1 MAFETKGFFNSTIK
15 QIYQQTGAILSLE
28 NRRDKELLIAALKNF
43 EANSVYN
50 WQMIVFPILNGPK
63 GSPYEKYSGMRSKPW
78 AEFDALDSIHGG
90 ISGWTLTAEPWAT
103 PEGLPALWDEAN
115 KQPHSIT
122 GALYYLSEKIDS
134 LQIERASDYTYDD
147 SEIKSELFC
156 LENNIETL
164 YQDIYGCDY
173 NRDCSGNKLKE
184 YSVHTHLYQIFDQLV
199 DGGPV
204 LNVGTD
210 CEPEYPQMNLYM
222 PVSGLTYDTTID
234 QVHITDLE
242 TNLQYIWDFI
252 GMDTPTSTTDYGL
265 NLNVVQNG
273 DSTETAIYDLDQ
285 AIGGLQGQISSIDVS
300 LQKAYESGDV
310 LGQDPG
316 LILIGNPLAG
326 SNDGSIKIGVESG
339 VAHSSSLFKLF
350 DFERYFPNN
359 YRSEKLFEVGEH
371 EVNLNAER
379 SSGGVL
385 INPLLESF
393 EYQSA
398 HLYRSVLNMSPRGGA
413 PATRPF
419 ESASYNGA
427 EVIDETAIWVSNGLN
442 KDGSPST
449 DFDCDLNPL
458 KNNSLYFR
466 ESDSGIIYKLNK
478 CGETIDM
485 KDQETG
491 ELKDAGTD
499 FPNYATVSY
508 RSGGWEPNQVSYE
521 NPDREGWTIGWNP
534 GDESNQLGHVT
545 DATLTVSEINVG
557 SDLGEASIKL
567 RSLETGSKNSI
578 YFSSGQPSVELDL
591 AQISTSVLG
600 DFEIETSL
608 DGKDI
613 VLKPENTE
621 VLRISGSGIG
631 TLTGNLI
638 VTGDLTVEGTQTII
652 NTEILDVEDANITI
666 GNTATPTD
674 ITANGGGITLKASS
688 DKKIEWLSSNDAWNF
703 NTGLHVESGNVTL
716 ATNSSVLP
724 EAAPGYNSIG
734 SEGIRFDLGAFEAVI
749 TDSIGPS
756 SSVQYTLPGTDGS
769 SGQVLS
775 TNGSGS
781 LSWISAGGGA
791 GDITEVTASSP
802 LTGGGTTG
810 AVTVGIQD
818 ASTSQ
823 KGAAQ
828 FNADDFS
835 TTAGNVSLAEDLTV
849 GSVTADDFTGALNGP
864 VQFAAKNTTT
874 GTIFKGQA
882 VYISGVAGNNPKVK
896 LAKADSDT
904 TMPAFGLAGEDIPA
918 GSLGEIVTF
927 GSLKKIDTG
936 STNIVETGTSLSL
949 RDPVYISASEA
960 GKLTNISPSGEN
972 NLIQNIGKV
981 ARLHQT
987 NGQIKVG
994 GAGRTNAT
1002 PALDNGN
1009 IFIGNASNRATTT
1022 NLVTEI
1028 VNNSLQNIVEDLT
1041 PQLGATLDCQN
1052 FNLDAVENINFS
1064 GSQIKDIN
1072 FDRSLLLDPGALAK
1086 NAVSSVVIGA
1096 RDVSYVAQ
1104 DEDAAGAMSQ
1114 IVAEAGSALT
1124 LGADYHSNT
1133 SYVQIHGGEGFTGI
1147 SGKREAI
1154 EFRMRESAA
1163 GISDVAIKSV
1173 NLNANNG
1180 LATLQEPCLHWY
1192 NRNGNYVGLKAPAS
1206 ITEGTDFCLVLPPN
1220 NGNPGE
1226 VLTTDGNGN
1235 MTWTDPGAG
1244 APAQSQPDSLPG
1256 LSFSVEG
1263 DPNSNYDAGGG
1274 DSVVFKSSGSA
1285 GVSIEGN
1292 TITIT
1297 STDTNTQVS
1306 GETIVDTIA
1315 QALNN
1320 GTHQGAQVVY
1330 DDAANSISIVVEPGA
1345 GDHTT
1350 HFANLDVSSKDNVI
1364 TPYNYSEY
1372 NLFTQIDSVGGDIV
1386 LDVDQ
1391 VWAQNSRIKIVNLT
1405 NSVVKVQ
1412 TGGDPTKAP
1421 ALFVEVTGSGLS
1433 APTNTVSLTGGS
1445 KIEFTFNSGAF
1456 CYTA

>member
-285 AIGGLQGQISSIDVS
+285 AIGGLQGQISSIDVN

-310 LGQDPG
+310 LSQDPG

-326 SNDGSIKIGVESG
+326 SSDGSIQIGVENG

-350 DFERYFPNN
+350 DFERYFSSN
-359 YRSEKLFEVGEH
+359 YRSGKLFEVGEH

-379 SSGGVL
+379 GLGGVL
-385 INPLLESF
+385 INPLLEAF

-398 HLYRSVLNMSPRGGA
+398 HLYKSVLNMSPRGGA

-485 KDQETG
+485 KDEESG
-491 ELKDAGTD
+491 ELKNSGSD
-499 FPNYATVSY
+499 FPNYATVSH
-508 RSGGWEPNQVSYE
+508 RNAGWEPNQVAYE

-557 SDLGEASIKL
+557 SDLSEASIKL
-567 RSLETGSKNSI
+567 RSLEAGSKNSI

-591 AQISTSVLG
+591 AYISTSVLG
-600 DFEIETSL
+600 DFEIGTSP

-621 VLRISGSGIG
+621 VLRISGNGVG
-631 TLTGNLI
+631 TLTGSLT

-666 GNTATPTD
+666 GNTVTPTD

-703 NTGLHVESGNVTL
+703 NTGLHVESGNITL
-716 ATNSSVLP
+716 ATNSSVIP

-734 SEGIRFDLGAFEAVI
+734 SETIKFDLGAFEKVI

-756 SSVQYTLPGTDGS
+756 SSVQYTLPGTDGN
-769 SGQVLS
+769 SGEVLS
-775 TNGSGS
+775 TNGSGG
-781 LSWISAGGGA
+781 LSWVASGGT

-828 FNADDFS
+828 FNANDFT
-835 TTAGNVSLAEDLTV
+835 TTAGNVSLAQNLTV
-849 GSVTADDFTGALNGP
+849 GSVTADDFTGPLNGA
-864 VQFAAKNTTT
+864 VQFAAKNTTS

-882 VYISGVAGNNPKVK
+882 VYISGQSGNDPEVQ
-896 LAKADSDT
+896 LAIANSNA
-904 TMPAFGLAGEDIPA
+904 TMPAFGLAAEDILA
-918 GSLGEIVTF
+918 GSVGEIVTF
-927 GSLKKIDTG
+927 GSLKNVDTG
-936 STNIVETGTSLSL
+936 STNIVEAGVSLILGDS
-949 RDPVYISASEA
+949 VYISAVEA
-960 GKLTNISPSGEN
+960 GKLTNISPSGES
-972 NLIQNIGKV
+972 NLIQNIGKI
-981 ARLHQT
+981 ARLHSSV
-987 NGQIKVG
+987 GQIKVG

-1002 PALDNGN
+1002 PALNNGN
-1009 IFIGNASNRATTT
+1009 IFIGDSNNRSTTT
-1022 NLVTEI
+1022 SLLTEI
-1028 VNNSLQNIVEDLT
+1028 VNNSLQNVVEDLS
-1041 PQLGATLDCQN
+1041 PQLGGSLDCQN

-1072 FDRSLLLDPGALAK
+1072 FDRSLFLDPGAASK
-1086 NAVSSVVIGA
+1086 NAVSSLVVGA

-1114 IVAEAGSALT
+1114 IVAESGSALT
-1124 LGADYHSNT
+1124 LGANYHANT
-1133 SYVQIHGGEGFTGI
+1133 SYVQIHSGEGFAGV

-1154 EFRMRESAA
+1154 EFRMRESAG

-1192 NRNGNYVGLKAPAS
+1192 NRNGNYVGLKAPATV
-1206 ITEGTDFCLVLPPN
+1206 TEGNDFCLVLPPN

-1235 MTWTDPGAG
+1235 MTWTDPGGSALAESSPG
-1244 APAQSQPDSLPG
+1244 DLPG

-1263 DPNSNYDAGGG
+1263 DPNSSYDSKVE
-1274 DSVVFKSSGSA
+1274 DSVVFKSSGSTDISIA
-1285 GVSIEGN
+1285 GNV
-1292 TITIT
+1292 ITIN

-1320 GTHQGAQVVY
+1320 GTHEGAQVVY
-1330 DDAANSISIVVEPGA
+1330 DDAANSISIITEGA
-1345 GDHTT
+1345 SGNYTSNFDNIDLT
-1350 HFANLDVSSKDNVI
+1350 SKSYSAE
-1364 TPYNYSEY
+1364 PYNSSSYMV
-1372 NLFTQIDSVGGDIV
+1372 FVTGDAVGGDFIINV
-1386 LDVDQ
+1386 NGAWVE
-1391 VWAQNSRIKIVNLT
+1391 NSTIEIINTSNQTIKI
-1405 NSVVKVQ
+1405 K
-1412 TGGDPTKAP
+1412 
-1421 ALFVEVTGSGLS
+1421 TGSDSTRDPQVIVPVGPNGPLPGLNAINLAGVS
-1433 APTNTVSLTGGS
+1433 KYKLFYKSGSFYYTVV
-1445 KIEFTFNSGAF
+1445 
-1456 CYTA
+1456 